1 MAVLKKGDIKSPAL
15 PKETVQVDVLGG
27 EVVVK
32 GLLMTERIAL
42 FQKHEG
48 ATIAQMLAMTV
59 IDGEGKQLFNEQE
72 WDVFGATHFAAS
84 LELFKVA
91 KRLSGLDAEVE
102 AKNS

>member
-1 MAVLKKGDIKSPAL
+1 MAVLKKSDIKSPAL
-15 PKETVQVDVLGG
+15 PKETVQVDALGG

-42 FQKHEG
+42 FQDPSG
-48 ATIAQMLAMTV
+48 ATVARLLASTV
-59 IDGEGKQLFNEQE
+59 FDGDGQQLFTEQE
-72 WDVFGATHFAAS
+72 WDVWGATNFVAS
-84 LELFKVA
+84 LDLFKVA